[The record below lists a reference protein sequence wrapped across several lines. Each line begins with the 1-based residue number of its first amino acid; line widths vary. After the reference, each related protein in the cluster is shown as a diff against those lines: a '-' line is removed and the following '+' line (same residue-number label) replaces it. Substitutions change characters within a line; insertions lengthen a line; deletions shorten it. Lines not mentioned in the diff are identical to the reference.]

1 LNDYSSPKRLLAAR
15 GLRPRKRLGQNFL
28 VDANVARRIAD
39 ALPADAYVLEIGGG
53 TGVLTSALAD
63 VARSL
68 DVVEIDRGLAA
79 ILRER
84 FADAPPYVRVL
95 EADALDIDLRI
106 SLAAHEQPRAVCGNL
121 PYSITTP
128 LLERIVAV
136 ADLWECA
143 VLMVQREYARRL
155 TARPGT
161 PDYGS
166 LTVFVSYFCEA
177 APLFDVG
184 AAGFYP
190 APAVASSVVKLVP
203 KPDRA
208 RGVADEALCLWLI
221 RAAFAQR
228 RKTLV
233 NSVAATA
240 ALGARVPQANA
251 RALHD
256 VIEAGVRATGLPE
269 GIRGERLALPDFIK
283 LTNALAA
290 QGFRAPAR

>member
-1 LNDYSSPKRLLAAR
+1 MNDYSSPKRLLAAR

-28 VDANVARRIAD
+28 LDANVARRIAG
-39 ALPADAYVLEIGGG
+39 ALPPDVFVLEIGGG
-53 TGVLTSALAD
+53 TGVLTAALAGRARRVD
-63 VARSL
+63 VI
-68 DVVEIDRGLAA
+68 EIDRGLAA

-84 FADAPPYVRVL
+84 FADAREVVHVI
-95 EADALDIDLRI
+95 EGDALALDFRGRLRAQA
-106 SLAAHEQPRAVCGNL
+106 SPRAICGNL

-128 LLERIVAV
+128 LLERVVA
-136 ADLWECA
+136 ASDEWDCA
-143 VLMVQREYARRL
+143 VLMLQREYARRL
-155 TARPGT
+155 AARPGT

-166 LTVFVSYFCEA
+166 LTVFVAYFCDV
-177 APLFDVG
+177 APLFHVG

-203 KPDRA
+203 RA
-208 RGVADEALCLWLI
+208 QRTRDLDDEALLLWLI

-233 NSVAATA
+233 NSVSALAPHASRAQIEAA
-240 ALGARVPQANA
+240 A
-251 RALHD
+251 RA
-256 VIEAGVRATGLPE
+256 AGLPDA
-269 GIRGERLALPDFIK
+269 IRGERLTLRDFIT